1 MDQAAEIAPH
11 CDEVR
16 EGPYFPFRH
25 PDPQTDRSS
34 RYGDWLGL
42 HHFDD
47 PGVVRSAIESWRR
60 LIDETKPAVIVAEQS
75 PGAVLAGRTLGV
87 PVVHVGV
94 PVTTPPP
101 EMGVYPPYLPDKSTP
116 AAYDETLLL
125 GAVNEAIAHFGL
137 APLPALPAI
146 YTADDEVVATLDIL
160 DRYREWRTS
169 RRVPPVLGGWSDPG
183 VRLRE
188 EVFVYLST
196 WDRFD
201 PVILTAIATL
211 DLPKRVV
218 VAANAGLTVGLMSW
232 KRTTVQDQPLPP
244 GEIVRHSRLLV
255 HAGNH
260 GMSCLGLRA
269 GIPQVTLSAQPEH
282 VYDGRQLAAAGVG
295 AVIERNHW
303 SVPTIQK
310 VIREAWSN
318 TPMAERAAALAQE
331 LAPQFRNDP
340 GEATADRVE
349 AIIGSRVF

>member
-1 MDQAAEIAPH
+1 MGPY

-16 EGPYFPFRH
+16 QGPYFPFRH
-25 PDPQTDRSS
+25 PDPSIDRSS

-47 PGVVRSAIESWRR
+47 PGVVLNAIESWRR
-60 LIDETKPAVIVAEQS
+60 LIGEIKPAVIVAEQS

-101 EMGVYPPYLPDKSTP
+101 EMAAYPPFLADETTP
-116 AAYDETLLL
+116 AAYDELILLD
-125 GAVNEAIAHFGL
+125 AVNEAVANFGL
-137 APLPALPAI
+137 APLPALPAL
-146 YTADDEVVATLDIL
+146 YTADDEVVATLGVL

-169 RRVPPVLGGWSDPG
+169 RPVPPVLGGWSEPG
-183 VRLRE
+183 ERLRE

-218 VAANAGLTVGLMSW
+218 VAANAGLTVGLMNW
-232 KRTTVQDQPLPP
+232 KRTAIQDRPLPP
-244 GEIVRHSRLLV
+244 SEIARRARVLV

-260 GMSCLGLRA
+260 GMTCLGLRA
-269 GIPQVTLSAQPEH
+269 GLPQVTLSAQPEH

-295 AVIERNHW
+295 VAIERNRW
-303 SVPTIQK
+303 SVPAIQK
-310 VIREAWSN
+310 FIREAWSD
-318 TPMAERAAALAQE
+318 TQMAERAAALARDM
-331 LAPQFRNDP
+331 APQFEGDP

-349 AIIGSRVF
+349 AVIGSRAP

>member
-1 MDQAAEIAPH
+1 M
-11 CDEVR
+11 
-16 EGPYFPFRH
+16 
-25 PDPQTDRSS
+25 
-34 RYGDWLGL
+34 
-42 HHFDD
+42 
-47 PGVVRSAIESWRR
+47 VRSAIESWRR
-60 LIDETKPAVIVAEQS
+60 LIDENKPAVIVAEQS

-101 EMGVYPPYLPDKSTP
+101 EMDVYPSYLPGEQIP

-125 GAVNEAIAHFGL
+125 EAVNEAIAHFRL
-137 APLPALPAI
+137 APLRALPAI
-146 YTADDEVVATLDIL
+146 YTADDEVVATIRML

-169 RRVPPVLGGWSDPG
+169 RRVPPVLGGWSEPG
-183 VRLRE
+183 ERLRE

-218 VAANAGLTVGLMSW
+218 VAANAALTVGLMNW
-232 KRTTVQDQPLPP
+232 KRTRVQDKPLPP
-244 GEIVRHSRLLV
+244 AEIVRRSRLLV

-269 GIPQVTLSAQPEH
+269 GIPQVTLSGQAEH
-282 VYDGRQLAAAGVG
+282 TYDGRQLAAAGVG
-295 AVIERNHW
+295 ATIERNHW
-303 SVPTIQK
+303 SVPAIQN

-318 TPMAERAAALAQE
+318 AQMAERAAALARE
-331 LAPQFRNDP
+331 LASQFRDDP

-349 AIIGSRVF
+349 AIIGSRVI